1 MNCQYLEIIG
11 DGEVGGG
18 RWGGWEKG
26 SRGEGDL
33 HATHYALR
41 TMLFSTI
48 PHKMR
53 DTIPNVGK
61 DVRKAH
67 WLQKPKQRLW

>member
-1 MNCQYLEIIG
+1 MNCQYLEIIWG
-11 DGEVGGG
+11 WGGG
-18 RWGGWEKG
+18 EKG
-26 SRGEGDL
+26 RKGEGGSL

-67 WLQKPKQRLW
+67 WLQKPEQRLW